1 MSTTPVRTT
10 SSVFP
15 SERGLRLFAAV
26 LLSVG
31 LTLPAG
37 CLTEPEERALTIDL
51 VVEESTVSLADSAV
65 FTLTAEGPSLVTAE
79 VSFGDGE
86 AFNDDLFGAVESQR
100 RIPHLYDQPGEYTV
114 VAEVMNQ
121 DSTVINDEVTVQV
134 ESEP

>member
-15 SERGLRLFAAV
+15 SKRGLRLFAAV

-37 CLTEPEERALTIDL
+37 CLTEPEERDLTIDL

-65 FTLTAEGPSLVTAE
+65 FNLTAEGPSLVTAE

-86 AFNDDLFGAVESQR
+86 VFSDDLFGAVETQR

-114 VAEVMNQ
+114 IAEVMNQ
-121 DSTVINDEVTVQV
+121 DSTVINDEVTVQI

>member
-1 MSTTPVRTT
+1 MSSPPVRTT
-10 SSVFP
+10 SGVYP
-15 SERGLRLFAAV
+15 SKGALRLVGAV

-65 FTLTAEGPSLVTAE
+65 FTLTAEGPGLVTAE
-79 VSFGDGE
+79 VAFGDGE
-86 AFNDDLFGAVESQR
+86 VFSDDLFGAVETQR
-100 RIPHLYDQPGEYTV
+100 RISHLYDQPGEYMV
-114 VAEVMNQ
+114 LAEVMNQ
-121 DSTVINDEVTVQV
+121 DSTVISDEVMVQV

>member
-15 SERGLRLFAAV
+15 SKRGLRLFAAV

-37 CLTEPEERALTIDL
+37 CLTEPEERALSIDL
-51 VVEESTVSLADSAV
+51 VAEESTVSLADSAV
-65 FTLTAEGPSLVTAE
+65 FNLNAEGPSLITAE

-86 AFNDDLFGAVESQR
+86 VFSENLFGAVETQR
-100 RIPHLYDQPGEYTV
+100 RITHLYDQPGEYTV
-114 VAEVMNQ
+114 IAEVLNV
-121 DSTVINDEVTVQV
+121 DSTFINDEVTVQI

>member
-10 SSVFP
+10 SSVLP
-15 SERGLRLFAAV
+15 SKRGLRLFAAV

-51 VVEESTVSLADSAV
+51 VAEESTVSLADSAV
-65 FTLTAEGPSLVTAE
+65 FNLSAEGPSLITVE

-86 AFNDDLFGAVESQR
+86 VFNDDLFGAVETQR
-100 RIPHLYDQPGEYTV
+100 RIPHLYDQTGEYTV
-114 VAEVMNQ
+114 VAEVVNQ
-121 DSTVINDEVTVQV
+121 DSTVISDEATVLV

>member
-1 MSTTPVRTT
+1 MSATPVCTT

-15 SERGLRLFAAV
+15 GKRALRLVAAV

-65 FTLTAEGPSLVTAE
+65 FTLTAGGPSLVTAE
-79 VSFGDGE
+79 VTFGDGE
-86 AFNDDLFGAVESQR
+86 VFSDDLFGAVETQR
-100 RIPHLYDQPGEYTV
+100 RITHLYDQSGQYTV

-121 DSTVINDEVTVQV
+121 DSSVVNDEVTVQV

>member
-10 SSVFP
+10 SSVF
-15 SERGLRLFAAV
+15 SSKRGLRLFAAV

-37 CLTEPEERALTIDL
+37 CLTEPEERDLTLDL
-51 VVEESTVSLADSAV
+51 EAEESTVSLADSAV
-65 FTLTAEGPSLVTAE
+65 FTLTAEGPSLITAS
-79 VSFGDGE
+79 VAFGDGE
-86 AFNDDLFGAVESQR
+86 VFNDDLFGAVETQR

-114 VAEVMNQ
+114 IAEVMNQ
-121 DSTVINDEVTVQV
+121 DSTLINDEVTIQV